1 MQHETQVA
9 LARRFFEHMDKG
21 TTTVGAGMTYNDV
34 SIYTDPERFA
44 LEKQAFYRDYPIVL
58 GFSCRIPQAGD
69 FVTDDFC
76 GVPVLMVRSRS
87 GDVNA
92 FLNVCRHRG
101 SKVTLEECGT
111 GRKVFTCPY
120 HAWSYDLEGRLA
132 GVPNR
137 EGFDGMDFEA
147 HGLTP
152 LPVAEKYG
160 FIWVKPSPGGRVD
173 PDELLESLAPEL
185 ASYGLEGWHHFKT
198 VVLRKR
204 MNWKMVVDTFLEN
217 HHLNKLHKNSVAS
230 IFLPDLGLFDGFGRN
245 HRLMVARTSIDELRS
260 QPEAEW
266 DVVKH
271 TGIAYVLFPNTVFS
285 PQGDH
290 VEIMRVFP
298 DGDRP
303 DRSVMDLAIYTPQP
317 VTSEKGVRHFDSN
330 MKLALK
336 VFEEEDFIIGESIQ
350 AGILSG
356 AQEQFTYGI
365 VEPGLDY
372 YHNNIREVLGI
383 KQAPSAPVAP
393 DHQAGRSQPTAAPR
407 HRWNLYH

>member
-9 LARRFFEHMDKG
+9 LARRFFEHMDQG

-34 SIYTDPERFA
+34 SIYTDPARFA
-44 LEKQAFYRDYPIVL
+44 LEIQTFFREYPIVL
-58 GFSCRIPQAGD
+58 GFSCQIPQPGD
-69 FVTDDFC
+69 FVTDDFS

-87 GDVNA
+87 GGVNA

-101 SKVTLEECGT
+101 SKVTLEECGK

-137 EGFDGMDFEA
+137 EGFDGMDFAA

-173 PDELLESLAPEL
+173 PEELLESLAPEI
-185 ASYGLEGWHHFKT
+185 ASYGLESWHHFKT

-204 MNWKMVVDTFLEN
+204 MNWKMVMDTFLEN

-245 HRLMVARTSIDELRS
+245 HRLMVARTSINELRS

-266 DVVKH
+266 DLVKH
-271 TGIAYVLFPNTVFS
+271 TGIAYVMFPNTVFS

-298 DGDRP
+298 DGGRP
-303 DRSVMDLAIYTPQP
+303 DRSVMELAIYTPEP
-317 VTSEKGVRHFDSN
+317 ITSEKTKRHFDSN

-356 AQEQFTYGI
+356 AQERFTYGT

-372 YHNNIREVLGI
+372 YHHNIREVLGI
-383 KQAPSAPVAP
+383 AHAP
-393 DHQAGRSQPTAAPR
+393 AAPTPR
-407 HRWNLYH
+407 VG